1 VVAEFPSNTHDDI
14 SYPVAIIKDNSNQ
27 EVKKLYNFL
36 ISDEAKK
43 IYKKYGFE
51 VY

>member
-1 VVAEFPSNTHDDI
+1 MAEFPENTHDDI
-14 SYPVAIIKDNSNQ
+14 SYPIAVIKENANN

-43 IYKKYGFE
+43 IYKKYGFGI
-51 VY
+51 